1 MLAAEPIVELLLTL
15 GLILLAMS
23 SLNLLGLMLA
33 RLLMPARRLVAT
45 PHTRTQLPTVLVQ
58 LPLFNEGELV
68 DRVLEAVMALDW
80 PSDRLQ
86 IQVLDD
92 STDDFSLSLSQRAV
106 AKLRRDGVQIEIE
119 LLHRIKRTAFKAGAL
134 AAGLERSDAEFV
146 AIFDADFIPPTDFLR
161 KTIDPLLAQPD
172 LAYVQ
177 ARWAHINRDDSLL
190 TRTQARLLDSHFQV
204 EQEARWRLG
213 LPVPFNG
220 TCGVWRRRAIDD
232 AGGWQGDTLTEDLD
246 LSLRARLRGWRSGF
260 MKDLPVPGVLPVSVR
275 AWRTQQFRWT
285 KGFAQCFVKL
295 LPMIWASPALPRW
308 QKVMIS
314 FQLGQPLA
322 FLIGAACVVLG
333 LPFIAGAAVPGEV
346 LSRVAIVASIL
357 GFAAP
362 IGFMTLA
369 GIRSGAKAT
378 ATEVFGALFLTTGL
392 LLSNARAGLEAL
404 LGYRSPFVRTPKGAV
419 TAGPRRMV
427 RWPNG
432 LLELSAGLGLLG
444 FALLEEPVSVIY
456 LVMVI
461 GGLLGVGT
469 LQFLDGRTLSKQ
481 TGAGS

>member
-15 GLILLAMS
+15 GLILLAIS
-23 SLNLLGLMLA
+23 SLNLLGLMFA
-33 RLLMPARRLVAT
+33 RLVTPARRLPGA
-45 PHTRTQLPTVLVQ
+45 PHAPAQLPSVLVQ
-58 LPLFNEGELV
+58 LPLFNEGELI

-80 PSDRLQ
+80 PRDRLQ

-92 STDDFSLSLSQRAV
+92 STDAYSLSLSQRAV
-106 AKLRRDGVQIEIE
+106 ARLRREGVQIE

-146 AIFDADFIPPTDFLR
+146 AIFDADFMPSAEFLR

-177 ARWAHINRDDSLL
+177 ARWAHSNRDESLL

-285 KGFAQCFVKL
+285 KGFAQCFFKL
-295 LPMIWASPALPRW
+295 LPTIWASPALPRW
-308 QKVMIS
+308 QKLMIS

-333 LPFIAGAAVPGEV
+333 LPFIAGAAIPGEA
-346 LSRVAIVASIL
+346 LSRVAIVTSML

-362 IGFMTLA
+362 IGFLTLA
-369 GIRSGAKAT
+369 GIRSGPRAT
-378 ATEVFGALFLTTGL
+378 ATEVAGALFLTTGL

-419 TAGPRRMV
+419 TAGPSRMV

-469 LQFLDGRTLSKQ
+469 LQFLDGRALSKQ
-481 TGAGS
+481 TNAGS